1 MKQNLCKVHTSNS
14 SILLEKQEICT
25 LALHNSIHVYHNH
38 APDMDLLWEKHK
50 LVGACGIPQ
59 CNKGYQ

>member
-1 MKQNLCKVHTSNS
+1 MKQNLCKVHTSNL

-50 LVGACGIPQ
+50 LAGACDIPQ
-59 CNKGYQ
+59 CKKGYQ